1 MAGLD
6 VYESTFEECRP
17 GSRLRARV
25 KMRVVRTNVECNKHS
40 LQWRHTAT
48 SAAVQF
54 SYIEQLSQKG
64 QNISNLRNSSAV
76 FANTI
81 IVAKRGSC
89 ACGPES
95 SCASQDATSFFNLMV
110 GKSANLKSK
119 ALREF
124 CEDVNKT
131 SLQVSAFQVIAQA
144 LQPGRA
150 LRGPRMAVCASLS
163 SCTCSDISS
172 MRCRAAALSHAE
184 SAWLH

>member
-6 VYESTFEECRP
+6 VYESTFGECRP

-124 CEDVNKT
+124 CEDVNKI
-131 SLQVSAFQVIAQA
+131 SLQVSA
-144 LQPGRA
+144 PGHPSGSSSLAGLCADHEWRHVHHC
-150 LRGPRMAVCASLS
+150 LRVHVQIYHP
-163 SCTCSDISS
+163 
-172 MRCRAAALSHAE
+172 
-184 SAWLH
+184 